1 MLNHSEYTDS
11 EIIKGCKRGKI
22 RFQELL
28 YRKFYAFAMSVCIRY
43 NPNRD
48 DALEVLNDSFMKL
61 FDHIDTYDETKP
73 FKSWF
78 RRILINTSLDR
89 YRENKRFR
97 IHAEYELSE
106 PEIAVEFDNKQKL
119 DAEEILALLAKIP
132 EQYRVIF
139 NLYEV
144 EGYSHEEIAGMI
156 DIAPGTSRSHLSRAK
171 ALLRKSY
178 SELKNKPYHEAI

>member
-1 MLNHSEYTDS
+1 MNHSDYTDQ

-48 DALEVLNDSFMKL
+48 DAIEVLNDSFMKL
-61 FDHIDTYDETKP
+61 FNHIDTYDENKP

-78 RRILINTSLDR
+78 RRILVNTSLDR
-89 YRENKRFR
+89 YRENKRLLM
-97 IHAEYELSE
+97 HVEYDASELEVAGDNNYSE
-106 PEIAVEFDNKQKL
+106 KL
-119 DAEEILALLAKIP
+119 DAEEILSILAKLP
-132 EQYRVIF
+132 ALYRAIF

-144 EGYSHEEIAGMI
+144 EGYAHEEIAGML

-178 SELKNKPYHEAI
+178 SEIKNKPYHEAI